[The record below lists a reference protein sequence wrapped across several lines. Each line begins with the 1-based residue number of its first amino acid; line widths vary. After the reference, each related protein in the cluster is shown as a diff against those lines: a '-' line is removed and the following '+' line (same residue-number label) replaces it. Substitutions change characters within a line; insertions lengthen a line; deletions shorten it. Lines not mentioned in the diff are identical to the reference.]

1 MSKPSSGLFGNTKG
15 AKKSNKSGSQSNI
28 PSGRKLTNDA
38 KSWADN
44 RADKLSEK
52 SKRQRDKFNT
62 ATVVYDVETGKE
74 FYGRNHGIEI
84 DHAPKNKILFGDGKK
99 PGLLPTEKI
108 AKYDIGNCAEVDAVN
123 KALNHGAKL
132 KNLVMKTIHTT
143 KSSFG
148 ENKVACANC
157 TATFKGK
164 IKKNYSGW
172 SDNDE

>member
-15 AKKSNKSGSQSNI
+15 AKKSDNSNKSSI
-28 PSGRKLTNDA
+28 PSSKKLTNDA
-38 KSWADN
+38 KSWATN
-44 RADKLSEK
+44 RVDKLKEK

-62 ATVVYDVETGKE
+62 ATVVYDVETGKDY
-74 FYGRNHGIEI
+74 YGRN
-84 DHAPKNKILFGDGKK
+84 HAPKNKILFGGDKK
-99 PGLLPTEKI
+99 PGLLPTEKL
-108 AKYDIGNCAEVDAVN
+108 AKYDLGNCAEVDAVN

-143 KSSFG
+143 DSSFG
-148 ENKVACANC
+148 ENKAACANC

-172 SDNDE
+172 SDSNE